1 MATDWNAKK
10 DMTVKRRVTR
20 DVVGL
25 FPDCKGERL
34 CLMTSLSFNELQEM
48 VKQDK
53 IDGMSFLCNV
63 DNLSSM
69 KAVNPLETKS
79 ERFSR
84 EWKRKSGEIFRRH
97 GVKMPKSRLV
107 FKNMLTIPLN
117 ILMDDGSRFKVVY
130 ADTCNTMT
138 DGFMDW
144 INCGAT
150 VDGVEDDGIFAFT
163 IILNHNSASWL
174 DGVEEQPIDSS
185 VFQFSACR
193 YKGVD
198 GIMHYARKMSR
209 IKSAVESKGLW
220 KVERLIHYCEQDM
233 KSQMATVICRKA
245 KYSEKVS

>member
-20 DVVGL
+20 DVVDL

-63 DNLSSM
+63 DNLSSV
-69 KAVNPLETKS
+69 KAVNPLESKS

-130 ADTCNTMT
+130 ADTCNTIT

-150 VDGVEDDGIFAFT
+150 VDGVKDDGIFAFT

-198 GIMHYARKMSR
+198 GMMHYARKMSR

-233 KSQMATVICRKA
+233 KSQMTTVICRKA
-245 KYSEKVS
+245 KYSEKGS

>member
-1 MATDWNAKK
+1 MATDWNDKK

-48 VKQDK
+48 VRQDK

-63 DNLSSM
+63 DNLSSV
-69 KAVNPLETKS
+69 KAVNPLESKS

-97 GVKMPKSRLV
+97 GVKIPKSRLV

-130 ADTCNTMT
+130 ADTCNTIT

-150 VDGVEDDGIFAFT
+150 VDGVKDDGVFAFT

-185 VFQFSACR
+185 VFQLSACR
-193 YKGVD
+193 YKGI
-198 GIMHYARKMSR
+198 GGMMHYAKKLSR
-209 IKSAVESKGLW
+209 IKSAVESRGFW

-245 KYSEKVS
+245 KYSEKGS

>member
-25 FPDCKGERL
+25 FPDCRGEHL

-69 KAVNPLETKS
+69 KAVNPLESKS

-84 EWKRKSGEIFRRH
+84 EWKRKSGGIFRRH
-97 GVKMPKSRLV
+97 GMNPTRSRLV
-107 FKNMLTIPLN
+107 FKNLFALPLN
-117 ILMDDGSRFKVVY
+117 VLMEDGGRFKVVY
-130 ADTCNTMT
+130 ADTCNTIT

-150 VDGVEDDGIFAFT
+150 VDGVEDDGVFAFT
-163 IILNHNSASWL
+163 VILNHNSASWL
-174 DGVEEQPIDSS
+174 DNVVEQPIDSS
-185 VFQFSACR
+185 VFQFSACK
-193 YKGVD
+193 YNGID
-198 GIMHYARKMSR
+198 GMMHYAKKLSR

-220 KVERLIHYCEQDM
+220 KVERLIHYCEQNM
-233 KSQMATVICRKA
+233 KSQMATVICKKA
-245 KYSEKVS
+245 KYSEKGS

>member
-1 MATDWNAKK
+1 MATDWKSEK
-10 DMTVKRRVTR
+10 DMAVKRRVTR

-48 VKQDK
+48 VRQDK

-69 KAVNPLETKS
+69 KAVNPLESKS

-97 GVKMPKSRLV
+97 GVKIPKSRLV

-130 ADTCNTMT
+130 ADTCNTIT

-150 VDGVEDDGIFAFT
+150 VDGVKDDGIFVFT
-163 IILNHNSASWL
+163 IILNHNSASWI

-198 GIMHYARKMSR
+198 GMMHYARKMSR

>member
-1 MATDWNAKK
+1 MATDWKSEK
-10 DMTVKRRVTR
+10 DMAVKRRVTR

-48 VKQDK
+48 VRQDK

-69 KAVNPLETKS
+69 KAVNPLESKS
-79 ERFSR
+79 ERFSM

-97 GVKMPKSRLV
+97 GVKIPKSRLV

-150 VDGVEDDGIFAFT
+150 VDGVKDDGIFAFT

-198 GIMHYARKMSR
+198 GMMHYARKMSR

>member
-1 MATDWNAKK
+1 MATDWKSEK
-10 DMTVKRRVTR
+10 DMAVKRRVTR

-34 CLMTSLSFNELQEM
+34 CLMTSLSFNELREM

-69 KAVNPLETKS
+69 KAVNPRESKS

-130 ADTCNTMT
+130 ADTCNTIT

-150 VDGVEDDGIFAFT
+150 VDGVKDDGIFAFT

-198 GIMHYARKMSR
+198 GMMHYAKKMSR

-245 KYSEKVS
+245 KYSEKGS

>member
-25 FPDCKGERL
+25 FPDCKGEHL

-69 KAVNPLETKS
+69 KDVNPLESKS

-150 VDGVEDDGIFAFT
+150 VDGVKDDGIFAFT

-198 GIMHYARKMSR
+198 GMMHYARKMSR

-233 KSQMATVICRKA
+233 KSQMTTVICRKA
-245 KYSEKVS
+245 KYSEKGS

>member
-69 KAVNPLETKS
+69 KDVNPLESKS

-117 ILMDDGSRFKVVY
+117 ILMDDGSRFRVVY

-198 GIMHYARKMSR
+198 GMMHYARKMSR

-233 KSQMATVICRKA
+233 KRQMTTVICRKA
-245 KYSEKVS
+245 KYSEKGS